1 LGLVSASVLEA
12 IVTLAVAVTL
22 ICVWIIIYRRRRTLG
37 SLLQLIGIPC
47 LVIVALAHVFES
59 FEILP
64 FMGWGQ
70 PRSPGHYVDL
80 VAAVL
85 GAATVLPGLLLQR
98 TALPRR

>member
-1 LGLVSASVLEA
+1 MNASVLNGL
-12 IVTLAVAVTL
+12 VTSSVAVVL
-22 ICVWIIIYRRRRTLG
+22 VCVWIIIYRRRRTLG
-37 SLLQLIGIPC
+37 YLLQLIGIPC

-59 FEILP
+59 FELLA

-70 PRSPGHYVDL
+70 PQGLGRYLDL

-98 TALPRR
+98 TSLHGR